1 MTIPT
6 HVGAEG
12 HRMDWAD
19 VFKML
24 FGATAA
30 ALIAALVAYFKSIGA
45 KADQSKVEEQLK
57 NLRAEFEKQ
66 LTQQRTDFSAQI
78 TQQRA
83 ELGSQIEA
91 LTRRHSAWETKT
103 ERFATREMVTEMKQ
117 DLQRLEDKFE
127 GHFKDM
133 TEKIM
138 KALEKK

>member
-1 MTIPT
+1 MTTPT

-30 ALIAALVAYFKSIGA
+30 ALIAALVAYFKSIGG
-45 KADQSKVEEQLK
+45 KADQAKVEEQLK

-66 LTQQRTDFSAQI
+66 LA
-78 TQQRA
+78 QQRA
-83 ELGSQIEA
+83 ELGTQIEM

-103 ERFATREMVTEMKQ
+103 ERFATREMVAEMKQ

-127 GHFKDM
+127 GHFRDM

-138 KALEKK
+138 KALEQKK